1 MLTTKFITENSTEV
15 IARLAKKHFEASAIV
30 SEVIALDTLRKTT
43 QTKLDEVLAE
53 MNAISKEIGD
63 LYKQGK
69 KQEAADVS

>member
-43 QTKLDEVLAE
+43 QTKID
-53 MNAISKEIGD
+53 KD
-63 LYKQGK
+63 
-69 KQEAADVS
+69 